1 MTPSFP
7 AVRGGLSRRAR
18 RVRTFAWSI
27 AQSAVAAS
35 AAWGLA
41 SLVNAR
47 PFFAPVSAVI
57 SLGVARGRRTDRAIE
72 LVLGVAV
79 GIAIADLIVLALGT
93 GVFVIALV
101 VALSMAAALLLGAG
115 SILVNQAAV
124 SAILVATIQ
133 PPSSGLSPTRFIDA
147 LIGGAVALLVGQV
160 LIPHNP
166 LRALA
171 QAAEPVV
178 DDLAVALRAV
188 AQALR
193 DGDAERAQRALE
205 VARAVEADLAS
216 FYDAVALARETR
228 PVLPGRRTRERL
240 PVYAEAAR
248 QMDYAVRNTRVLA
261 RRAVASV
268 RRQGRAP
275 EPLSE
280 GIDLLADAVVELG
293 KALAEPGH
301 EIEVRRLA
309 LKAAARAMRAL
320 DAAPDLS
327 TVVIVGQVRS
337 TALDLL
343 QGSGMGNEEARRAL
357 ERAAEDGEPPTEVAM
372 GTTG

>member
-1 MTPSFP
+1 
-7 AVRGGLSRRAR
+7 
-18 RVRTFAWSI
+18 
-27 AQSAVAAS
+27 
-35 AAWGLA
+35 
-41 SLVNAR
+41 
-47 PFFAPVSAVI
+47 
-57 SLGVARGRRTDRAIE
+57 
-72 LVLGVAV
+72 
-79 GIAIADLIVLALGT
+79 
-93 GVFVIALV
+93 VFVIALV

-228 PVLPGRRTRERL
+228 PVLPGRRPRERL